1 MAFQNDAAPRTLIF
15 KNASDFIGVL
25 VQNRSVRRNDKNT
38 VSPVFLSLYEGK
50 AQRCKR
56 FIRSR
61 FGVSEE
67 VRLGR
72 ISIQRPTLEGI
83 SVSLRFQCREILF
96 KRVSFLDLN

>member
-1 MAFQNDAAPRTLIF
+1 MTFQNDAAPRTLIF

-56 FIRSR
+56 FSRSR
-61 FGVSEE
+61 KS
-67 VRLGR
+67 RTR
-72 ISIQRPTLEGI
+72 IYTLFARAQSGAAIGNGFSYFAERIGI
-83 SVSLRFQCREILF
+83 
-96 KRVSFLDLN
+96 